1 MTGKKSA
8 FPFAASIR
16 FWRLDALKWPHPV
29 PLSVSRYATPT
40 HAARARGCCTRPAL
54 MSHDCIQI
62 PEFFFHAS
70 ALFHRAR
77 ESSVSLSRFFPA
89 DGNDASKR
97 EFLLFFFPF
106 FLLFRGNFYRRWSA
120 SRVNA
125 FFDFWNGF
133 IIIILERVYRLIES
147 PVEIPIILL

>member
-1 MTGKKSA
+1 M
-8 FPFAASIR
+8 ASPRPAICIAIR
-16 FWRLDALKWPHPV
+16 N
-29 PLSVSRYATPT
+29 T
-40 HAARARGCCTRPAL
+40 HARRARARMLHSAGLNVPRLYSDPRV
-54 MSHDCIQI
+54 
-62 PEFFFHAS
+62 FFHAS

-97 EFLLFFFPF
+97 EFLLFFSPF

-120 SRVNA
+120 SQVNA

-147 PVEIPIILL
+147 PVEILIILL